1 MGPGAGAAAAKEL
14 LTSGNLKEF
23 MKLRTQLSTIG
34 SQVGEAANVAI
45 TGNTTAQWSQ
55 ANRAVQGMVNSNNN
69 TYNINL
75 NNANLSGADIVASIR
90 RYERQTGR
98 KVITA

>member
-1 MGPGAGAAAAKEL
+1 MNLRKS
-14 LTSGNLKEF
+14 LTS
-23 MKLRTQLSTIG
+23 IG
-34 SQVGEAANVAI
+34 RAVGESANVAI
-45 TGNTTAQWSQ
+45 TGMNSAQWGQ
-55 ANRAVQGMVNSNNN
+55 ANAAVQGMVNSNNN

-75 NNANLSGADIVASIR
+75 NNANLSGADIIASIR